1 MKRFLYLI
9 ILCIILAGCKG
20 TPQKQT
26 DSGKTS
32 GKEKPA
38 VTVTVTVTIS
48 PYKYFVD
55 QIAKGKVD
63 VNVMV
68 SNGNNPETYE
78 PYAQQMM
85 ELSKSA
91 LYLKVGSIGFEQT
104 WMKKLQD
111 NAPDMKVID
120 TSMGIKPAKTP
131 GGNIDPHVWMSCSN
145 ARIIASNILKALCEL
160 EPKNKAFFEKNYQS
174 LLSIIDKR
182 DSTIKESFKKDPDLV
197 RKFVIYHPILTYFA
211 RDYQLEQLA
220 IEEEGRQNL
229 PTATPQPSSR
239 RATQSQWI
247 SIHCRATGT
256 GRCRKLQLRYR
267 ARKSLLGSKNY
278 NHMTPIIKIEH
289 LSAGYDGK
297 QVLSDVNLTVYQDDY
312 LGIIGPNGG
321 GKTTLMRL
329 ILGLMKPTE
338 GTIRYFRKVK
348 DENGKTVL
356 DENGKAKVE
365 ETKEISMGYLPQ
377 YNQLDKQFPISVYE
391 VVLAGL
397 SKTKGL
403 FSRYTQAQHQ
413 QVLDTLERMQLTE
426 FKDRHIAALS
436 GGQLQRVLLAR
447 AIVSKPDVVILDE
460 PNTYIDRRF
469 QKQMYEMLEQINK
482 ECAIIIVSHDVVE
495 VLNNVKHIACVNQHL
510 HYHDTVDMPREKLEE
525 HFLNV

>member
-9 ILCIILAGCKG
+9 ILCVILAGCKG
-20 TPQKQT
+20 TSQKQA

-91 LYLKVGSIGFEQT
+91 LYLKVGSIG
-104 WMKKLQD
+104 
-111 NAPDMKVID
+111 
-120 TSMGIKPAKTP
+120 
-131 GGNIDPHVWMSCSN
+131 
-145 ARIIASNILKALCEL
+145 
-160 EPKNKAFFEKNYQS
+160 
-174 LLSIIDKR
+174 
-182 DSTIKESFKKDPDLV
+182 
-197 RKFVIYHPILTYFA
+197 
-211 RDYQLEQLA
+211 
-220 IEEEGRQNL
+220 
-229 PTATPQPSSR
+229 
-239 RATQSQWI
+239 
-247 SIHCRATGT
+247 
-256 GRCRKLQLRYR
+256 
-267 ARKSLLGSKNY
+267 
-278 NHMTPIIKIEH
+278 
-289 LSAGYDGK
+289 
-297 QVLSDVNLTVYQDDY
+297 
-312 LGIIGPNGG
+312 PNGG

-348 DENGKTVL
+348 DESGETVL

-413 QVLDTLERMQLTE
+413 QVLDTLKRMQLTE

-482 ECAIIIVSHDVVE
+482 ECAIIIVSHDVAE

-510 HYHDTVDMPREKLEE
+510 HYHDTADMPREKLEE